1 MRNLSYENKF
11 CMQFHFDANQ
21 SHFNKNGF
29 ALKLALEKR
38 HKGTRKWQ
46 QTYVVIGNKSRC
58 VNETLERDS
67 NPFGSTLDDH
77 DE

>member
-1 MRNLSYENKF
+1 
-11 CMQFHFDANQ
+11 MQFHFHANQ

-29 ALKLALEKR
+29 ALELPLEKR
-38 HKGTRKWQ
+38 QEGTRKWQ
-46 QTYVVIGNKSRC
+46 QIYAVIGNKSRC